1 MQPTALLCSA
11 LFSTAALMAALPDI
25 AAAQSGG
32 VQRISNFA
40 SGTAGWRSVKIDQ
53 KVPATRFTA
62 KRIQGVPAIEAYA
75 SKSMALFTRPVMVD
89 LTKTPILCWRWRVND
104 VVRTANIAKKS
115 GDDQAARVYIGLD
128 LPNSKIPLSTRAKLA
143 LARTRGGN
151 EIPDGAINYVWD
163 NRFPVGTAR
172 NNVYTKQAKIIVA
185 QSGSAQAGRW
195 VNERHNLA
203 ADIQKQFKTGKAK
216 VTSIAI
222 SSDTDNSGETVT
234 AAFADIHLVA
244 ANKQCQYR

>member
-1 MQPTALLCSA
+1 MRKTIII
-11 LFSTAALMAALPDI
+11 STAIMLAASPEI
-25 AAAQSGG
+25 AAAQNAG

-40 SGTAGWRSVKIDQ
+40 SGAAGWRSVKIDK
-53 KVPATRFTA
+53 KVPATKFTA

-75 SKSMALFTRPVMVD
+75 RMSMALFTRPVMVN
-89 LTKTPILCWRWRVND
+89 LTKTPVLCWRWQVDD

-115 GDDQAARVYIGLD
+115 GDDQAARIYIGLN
-128 LPNSKIPLSTRAKLA
+128 LPNSSISLGTRAKLA

-151 EIPDGAINYVWD
+151 AIPDGAINYVWD

-185 QSGSAQAGRW
+185 QSGAAQAGTW
-195 VNERHNLA
+195 VNERRNLA
-203 ADIQKQFKTGKAK
+203 ADIQKQFKTSKAK

-234 AAFADIHLVA
+234 AAFADIHLVPA
-244 ANKQCQYR
+244 GSKCQYR

>member
-1 MQPTALLCSA
+1 MHKPALISLVIMVTAS
-11 LFSTAALMAALPDI
+11 PNVV
-25 AAAQSGG
+25 AAQSAG

-40 SGTAGWRSVKIDQ
+40 SGTAGWRSVQIDK
-53 KVPATRFTA
+53 KVPATKFTA
-62 KRIQGVPAIEAYA
+62 KRIQGIPAIQAYA
-75 SKSMALFTRPVMVD
+75 RKSMALFTRSVTVD
-89 LTKTPILCWRWRVND
+89 LTKTPVLCWRWRVND

-115 GDDQAARVYIGLD
+115 GDDQAARIYVGLD
-128 LPNSKIPLSTRAKLA
+128 LPSSAISLGTRAKLA

-185 QSGSAQAGRW
+185 QSGATQAGRW
-195 VNERHNLA
+195 VNERRNLA
-203 ADIQKQFKTGKAK
+203 ADIRKQFKTSKAR

-244 ANKQCQYR
+244 ANGKCQYR

>member
-1 MQPTALLCSA
+1 MNRVLL
-11 LFSTAALMAALPDI
+11 STIAIMI
-25 AAAQSGG
+25 AASPTMVVAQSGS

-40 SGTAGWRSVKIDQ
+40 SGTAGWRSIQIDKKI
-53 KVPATRFTA
+53 PATKFAA

-75 SKSMALFTRPVMVD
+75 RKSMALFTRSVTVN
-89 LTKTPILCWRWRVND
+89 LSKTPVLCWRWRVNN
-104 VVRTANIAKKS
+104 VVKSANIAKKS
-115 GDDQAARVYIGLD
+115 GDDQAARVYVGLD
-128 LPNSKIPLSTRAKLA
+128 LPSSAISLGTRAKLA

-151 EIPDGAINYVWD
+151 AIPDGAINYVWD

-185 QSGSAQAGRW
+185 QSGAAQAGTW
-195 VNERHNLA
+195 VNERRNLA

-234 AAFADIHLVA
+234 AAFADIHMVS
-244 ANKQCQYR
+244 ANAKCQYR

>member
-1 MQPTALLCSA
+1 MHKTQLAAIAIILTASPT
-11 LFSTAALMAALPDI
+11 I
-25 AAAQSGG
+25 VAAQSGG

-40 SGTAGWRSVKIDQ
+40 GGTTGWRSVQIDKKI
-53 KVPATRFTA
+53 PATKFTA
-62 KRIQGVPAIEAYA
+62 KRIEGVPAIQAYA
-75 SKSMALFTRPVMVD
+75 RKSMALFTRPVTVN
-89 LTKTPILCWRWRVND
+89 LTKTPVLCWRWRVND

-128 LPNSKIPLSTRAKLA
+128 LPSSAISLGTRAKLA

-151 EIPDGAINYVWD
+151 AIPDGAINYVWD

-185 QSGSAQAGRW
+185 QSGAAQAGTW
-195 VNERHNLA
+195 VNERRNLA

-244 ANKQCQYR
+244 AGGKCQYK

>member
-1 MQPTALLCSA
+1 MHNPTAIIIAIILA
-11 LFSTAALMAALPDI
+11 LAPNVVL
-25 AAAQSGG
+25 AQSSG

-40 SGTAGWRSVKIDQ
+40 SGTTGWRSVQIDK
-53 KVPATRFTA
+53 KVPATKFTA

-75 SKSMALFTRPVMVD
+75 RKSMALFARPVTVN
-89 LTKTPILCWRWRVND
+89 LAKTPVLCWRWRVNN
-104 VVRTANIAKKS
+104 VVRTANIAEKS
-115 GDDQAARVYIGLD
+115 GDDQAARIYIGLD
-128 LPNSKIPLSTRAKLA
+128 LPSSAIPLGTRAKLA

-151 EIPDGAINYVWD
+151 AIPDGAINYVWD
-163 NRFPVGTAR
+163 NRYPVGTAR

-185 QSGSAQAGRW
+185 QSGATQAGTW
-195 VNERHNLA
+195 VDERRNLS

-234 AAFADIHLVA
+234 AAFADIHLVS
-244 ANKQCQYR
+244 ANAKCQYK

>member
-1 MQPTALLCSA
+1 MHKPNLIFITIAL
-11 LFSTAALMAALPDI
+11 AASPNI
-25 AAAQSGG
+25 VTAQSGG

-40 SGTAGWRSVKIDQ
+40 SGTAGWQSVRIDK

-62 KRIQGVPAIEAYA
+62 KNIQGVPAIQAYA
-75 SKSMALFTRPVMVD
+75 RKSMALFTRPVTVN
-89 LTKTPILCWRWRVND
+89 LSKTPILCWRWRVND

-115 GDDQAARVYIGLD
+115 GDDQAARVYIGMD
-128 LPNSKIPLSTRAKLA
+128 LPNSALSLGTRAKLA
-143 LARTRGGN
+143 LARTRGGKA
-151 EIPDGAINYVWD
+151 IPDGAINYVWD

-185 QSGSAQAGRW
+185 QSGAAQAGRW
-195 VNERHNLA
+195 VNERRNLA
-203 ADIQKQFKTGKAK
+203 ADIQKQFKTSKAK

-234 AAFADIHLVA
+234 AAFADIHLVG
-244 ANKQCQYR
+244 ANGKCQYR

>member
-1 MQPTALLCSA
+1 MHKPAVIT
-11 LFSTAALMAALPDI
+11 I
-25 AAAQSGG
+25 AAFLALSSAPLNAQSGS

-40 SGTAGWRSVKIDQ
+40 SGAAGWRSVRIDK
-53 KVPATRFTA
+53 KVPATKFTA
-62 KRIQGVPAIEAYA
+62 KRIQGVPAIEAFA
-75 SKSMALFTRPVMVD
+75 SKSMALLTRPVMVN
-89 LTKTPILCWRWRVND
+89 LAATPVLCWRWRVND

-115 GDDQAARVYIGLD
+115 GDDQAARIYIGLD
-128 LPNSKIPLSTRAKLA
+128 LPNSAISFGTRAKLA

-185 QSGSAQAGRW
+185 QSGAAQAGRW
-195 VNERHNLA
+195 VNERRNLS

-234 AAFADIHLVA
+234 AAFADIHMVA
-244 ANKQCQYR
+244 ANQPCQYR

>member
-1 MQPTALLCSA
+1 MHKPALISIA
-11 LFSTAALMAALPDI
+11 LVFVVSPGTV
-25 AAAQSGG
+25 AAQSSG

-40 SGTAGWRSVKIDQ
+40 SGTAGWQSVRIDK
-53 KVPATRFTA
+53 KVPATTFTA
-62 KRIQGVPAIEAYA
+62 KNIQGVPAIQAYA
-75 SKSMALFTRPVMVD
+75 RKSMALFTRPVTVN
-89 LTKTPILCWRWRVND
+89 LAKTPILCWRWRVND

-115 GDDQAARVYIGLD
+115 GDDQAARIYIGLD
-128 LPNSKIPLSTRAKLA
+128 LPNSAISLGTRAKLA

-151 EIPDGAINYVWD
+151 AIPDGAINYVWD

-172 NNVYTKQAKIIVA
+172 NNVFTKQAKIIVA
-185 QSGSAQAGRW
+185 QSGAAQAGQW

-203 ADIQKQFKTGKAK
+203 ADIQKQFKTSKAR
-216 VTSIAI
+216 VTSIAL

-244 ANKQCQYR
+244 ANGKCQYR

>member
-1 MQPTALLCSA
+1 MLKAFLVATAMMLTAS
-11 LFSTAALMAALPDI
+11 STI
-25 AAAQSGG
+25 VAAQSGG

-40 SGTAGWRSVKIDQ
+40 SGTAGWRSVQIDK
-53 KVPATRFTA
+53 KVPATKFAA
-62 KRIQGVPAIEAYA
+62 KHIQGVPAIEAYA
-75 SKSMALFTRPVMVD
+75 RNSMALFTRRVTVD
-89 LTKTPILCWRWRVND
+89 LAKTPVLCWRWRVND
-104 VVRTANIAKKS
+104 VVKTANIAKKS

-128 LPNSKIPLSTRAKLA
+128 LPSSAISLGTRAKLA

-151 EIPDGAINYVWD
+151 AIPDGAINYVWD

-185 QSGSAQAGRW
+185 QSGAAQADTW
-195 VNERHNLA
+195 VNERRNLA

-234 AAFADIHLVA
+234 AAFADIHLVS
-244 ANKQCQYR
+244 ANAKCQYR

>member
-1 MQPTALLCSA
+1 MHKLALISIAIILSA
-11 LFSTAALMAALPDI
+11 SPGMVT
-25 AAAQSGG
+25 AQSSS

-40 SGTAGWRSVKIDQ
+40 AGTAGWQSVRIDK
-53 KVPATRFTA
+53 KVPVTRFTA
-62 KRIQGVPAIEAYA
+62 KNIQGVPAIQAYA
-75 SKSMALFTRPVMVD
+75 RKSMALFTRSVSVN
-89 LTKTPILCWRWRVND
+89 LAKTPILCWRWLVND

-115 GDDQAARVYIGLD
+115 GDDQAARIYIGLD
-128 LPNSKIPLSTRAKLA
+128 LPNSAISLGTRAKLA

-151 EIPDGAINYVWD
+151 QIPDGAINYVWD

-185 QSGSAQAGRW
+185 QSGAAQAGRW
-195 VNERHNLA
+195 VNERRNLA
-203 ADIQKQFKTGKAK
+203 ADIRKQFKTSKAR

-234 AAFADIHLVA
+234 AAFADIHLVT
-244 ANKQCQYR
+244 ANGKCQYR